1 MPLVRRTGRFAS
13 PLALALALVLPACSS
28 DDPVSPVQ
36 VCDAASADT
45 PVNLGALTGTRVSF
59 EDAGRCASLA
69 GAAAR
74 YLVVPQFATQFRE
87 PSETDYF
94 VGNSGTAVAARVAA
108 RTAGA
113 GPLRTAR
120 HSTAQSRLDARLR
133 ALEGTMA
140 REAAMLARQREA
152 AGQARLE
159 RLDGATAS
167 QFTTTR
173 TFKTLANVFGTA
185 FETVTAT
192 LKFQGT
198 NIVIYV
204 DNATPSGFTDEA
216 IAALGPL
223 FDRTLFPIGSVAF
236 GGASD
241 IDANGRI
248 IVLMTPKVNA
258 LVSASECAEQGFI
271 TGYFFGFDL
280 ASTGTNSNRGEVFYT
295 LVPDP
300 TGQFSCAHAVDDVE
314 QIVPAT
320 FIHELQHMISY
331 NQHVLVRNGEEEDVW
346 LNEGLSLIAEELASR
361 YYEDRYPAPSGRT
374 NPDQLFPDSAQG
386 FITNNLI
393 YAYNYLKESPDVSV
407 TTFESSGTL
416 EERGAAFLF
425 LRWLLDQ
432 KGPDLARRLV
442 QSNLTGIQNVAARAG
457 EPFEAL
463 FGDFAIA
470 VYTDSL
476 PGVAREAIP
485 QRYRFTSRNLRRLFA
500 RLHQIGAVGPQ
511 PFPIVPAT
519 LPPEGG
525 ATGAMVQGTM
535 QHFILQSAEPAVP
548 MHLVR
553 PDKRGL
559 DADLSPQVSIFRLP

>member
-1 MPLVRRTGRFAS
+1 MPLVRRTGRHAS
-13 PLALALALVLPACSS
+13 PLVLALALLLPACSS

-45 PVNLGALTGTRVSF
+45 PVNLGALQGTRVSF

-74 YLVVPQFATQFRE
+74 YLVVPQFATQFPE

-94 VGNSGTAVAARVAA
+94 VGNSGTGVAARVSA

-113 GPLRTAR
+113 GPLRNAR

-140 REAAMLARQREA
+140 REAALLARQREA
-152 AGQARLE
+152 AGQARIE

-432 KGPDLARRLV
+432 KGPDLARQLV

>member
-1 MPLVRRTGRFAS
+1 MPLVRRTVRHAS
-13 PLALALALVLPACSS
+13 PLVLALLLVLPACSS
-28 DDPVSPVQ
+28 DDPVSPAQ

-45 PVNLGALTGTRVSF
+45 PVNLGALQGTRVSF
-59 EDAGRCASLA
+59 EEADRCASLA
-69 GAAAR
+69 GASAR

-87 PSETDYF
+87 PSETEYF
-94 VGNSGTAVAARVAA
+94 IGNSGAGVATRLAARAA
-108 RTAGA
+108 GAGALRTAG
-113 GPLRTAR
+113 R
-120 HSTAQSRLDARLR
+120 STAQSRLDARLR
-133 ALEGTMA
+133 ALEGAMA

-159 RLDGATAS
+159 RLDGATAN

-173 TFKTLANVFGTA
+173 TFKTLANVFGTS

-192 LKFQGT
+192 LKYTGT

-204 DNATPSGFTDEA
+204 DNESPAGFTDEA

-223 FDRTLFPIGSVAF
+223 FDRTLFPIGSAAF
-236 GGASD
+236 GSASD

-258 LVSASECAEQGFI
+258 LVNAAECAEQGFI

-300 TGQFSCAHAVDDVE
+300 NGQFSCAHAVDDVE

-331 NQHVLVRNGEEEDVW
+331 NEHVLVRDGDEEDVW

-393 YAYNYLKESPDVSV
+393 YAYNYLKDSPDVSV

-432 KGPDLARRLV
+432 KGPGLARQLV
-442 QSNLTGIQNVAARAG
+442 QSSLTGIQNVSVKAG

-463 FGDFAIA
+463 FGDFAVA

-476 PGVAREAIP
+476 PGVARDAVP
-485 QRYRFTSRNLRRLFA
+485 PRYRFTSRNLRRLFA

-511 PFPIVPAT
+511 PFPIVPAA
-519 LPPEGG
+519 LPREGG
-525 ATGAMVQGTM
+525 VTGAMVQGTM
-535 QHFILQSAEPAVP
+535 KHYLLEAGETAVP
-548 MHLVR
+548 LHLVD

>member
-13 PLALALALVLPACSS
+13 PLVLALALVLPACSS
-28 DDPVSPVQ
+28 DDPVSPAQ

-45 PVNLGALTGTRVSF
+45 PVNLGALQGTRVSY
-59 EDAGRCASLA
+59 EDADRCASLTGA
-69 GAAAR
+69 GAR

-94 VGNSGTAVAARVAA
+94 VGNSGTGVAARLAA

-140 REAAMLARQREA
+140 KEAALLARQREA

-159 RLDGATAS
+159 RLDGATVN

-173 TFKTLANVFGTA
+173 TFKTLANVFGTS

-204 DNATPSGFTDEA
+204 DNESPTGFTDEA

-223 FDRTLFPIGSVAF
+223 FDQTLYPIGSGAF
-236 GGASD
+236 GSESD
-241 IDANGRI
+241 IDSNGRI

-258 LVSASECAEQGFI
+258 LVNAGECAEQGFI

-300 TGQFSCAHAVDDVE
+300 SGQFSCAHAVDDVE

-331 NQHVLVRNGEEEDVW
+331 NQHVLVRNGDEEDVW

-361 YYEDRYPAPSGRT
+361 YYEDRYPPPTGRT
-374 NPDQLFPDSAQG
+374 NPEQLFPDSAQG

-432 KGPDLARRLV
+432 KGPGLARQLV
-442 QSNLTGIQNVAARAG
+442 QSNLTGIQNVSVKAG

-463 FGDFAIA
+463 FGDFAVA

-476 PGVAREAIP
+476 PGVARDAIP

-519 LPPEGG
+519 LPAEGG
-525 ATGAMVQGTM
+525 VTSAMVQGTM
-535 QHFILQSAEPAVP
+535 QHYLLQSGESAVP